1 MENYK
6 PQDERK
12 KILLLSDDLRMH
24 SGVATMSREF
34 VVNTAHYYNWVQIA
48 GSVKHVDKGKVLN
61 LDASVTQA
69 TGVQDPYVRLYPTDG
84 YGTPELLKRILSI
97 EKPDAV
103 LHFTDPRFW
112 GWLYNMERELRQTV
126 PLGYYSIWDNLP
138 YPMWNRSFY
147 MSCDWVGCISKQTKN
162 IVENVLGSALNKPT
176 TVSYVPHGINP
187 KTFYPFTTPEENQK
201 IETLKK
207 FLFKKDYK
215 YIVFYNNRNVRRKQ
229 PATTLLAYKAFCDN
243 LPKEE
248 AEKCVFLMH
257 TAEKEEAGT
266 DLAACKESFCP
277 DYDVVFNNRKLSP
290 EDMNVLYNMVDVTIN
305 LADNEGFGLG
315 TAESIMAGTPIIV
328 NVTGGM
334 QDQCGFV
341 DENGK
346 LIEFTTEWA
355 TNSDGRYK
363 KHGKWVT
370 PIYPATRSVQGSIPT
385 PYITADY
392 AKWED
397 AAEALFYWY
406 CIGREK
412 RTEYGLLGRE
422 FALNEGGLNSQNM
435 CEKMIEGLDNMM
447 VNWKGREKFNIHRQD
462 EYVGHSLPNK
472 QTGFIIPRFDKN
484 ETMKKLGE

>member
-1 MENYK
+1 M
-6 PQDERK
+6 
-12 KILLLSDDLRMH
+12 
-24 SGVATMSREF
+24 A
-34 VVNTAHYYNWVQIA
+34 
-48 GSVKHVDKGKVLN
+48 
-61 LDASVTQA
+61 
-69 TGVQDPYVRLYPTDG
+69 
-84 YGTPELLKRILSI
+84 
-97 EKPDAV
+97 
-103 LHFTDPRFW
+103 
-112 GWLYNMERELRQTV
+112 
-126 PLGYYSIWDNLP
+126 
-138 YPMWNRSFY
+138 
-147 MSCDWVGCISKQTKN
+147 
-162 IVENVLGSALNKPT
+162 
-176 TVSYVPHGINP
+176 
-187 KTFYPFTTPEENQK
+187 
-201 IETLKK
+201 
-207 FLFKKDYK
+207 
-215 YIVFYNNRNVRRKQ
+215 
-229 PATTLLAYKAFCDN
+229 
-243 LPKEE
+243 
-248 AEKCVFLMH
+248 
-257 TAEKEEAGT
+257 
-266 DLAACKESFCP
+266 
-277 DYDVVFNNRKLSP
+277 
-290 EDMNVLYNMVDVTIN
+290 DVTIN
-305 LADNEGFGLG
+305 LAHNEGFGLG

-412 RTEYGLLGRE
+412 RTEYGYLGRE

-447 VNWKGREKFNIHRQD
+447 LNWKGREKFNIHRQD

-472 QTGFIIPRFDKN
+472 QTGFIIPKFDKN
-484 ETMKKLGE
+484 ETIKKLGE